1 MQADT
6 AVHGVPPMPTGKE
19 AASDRKKSNYQVIR
33 LDNFSAKFTDYH
45 LT

>member
-19 AASDRKKSNYQVIR
+19 AASEQKEVELSGYQ
-33 LDNFSAKFTDYH
+33 A
-45 LT
+45 